1 MLKTLSVALTLIA
14 STLLL
19 GACSDRPKDTHPQQ
33 LVTQRQA
40 IFKKMTKTLEPLGLV
55 ARGHKDYAKVEF
67 MEGAQ
72 ALKDLSSQP
81 WVFFSAD
88 GNYPPT
94 KAKPAVWSQA
104 AEFKQ
109 AADTY
114 QGNVD
119 KLVAVSGS
127 ADLPAISAAVD
138 AVQKSCKSCHDQFRN
153 ER

>member
-1 MLKTLSVALTLIA
+1 MFKPAPLVLSLLAC
-14 STLLL
+14 SLLL
-19 GACSDRPKDTHPQQ
+19 GGCGDSVKDTHPQK
-33 LVTQRQA
+33 LVSQRQA

-67 MEGAQ
+67 VEGAQ
-72 ALKDLSSQP
+72 ALKELSSQP

-104 AEFKQ
+104 AEFKT
-109 AADTY
+109 ATDTY
-114 QGNVD
+114 LATVD
-119 KLVAVSGS
+119 KLVQVSDS

-138 AVQKSCKSCHDQFRN
+138 AVQKSCKSCHEQFRN